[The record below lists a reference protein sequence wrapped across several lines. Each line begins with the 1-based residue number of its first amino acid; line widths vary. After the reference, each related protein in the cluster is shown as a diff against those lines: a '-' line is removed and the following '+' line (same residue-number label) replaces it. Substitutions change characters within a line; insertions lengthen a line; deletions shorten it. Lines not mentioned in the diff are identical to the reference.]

1 MEFVEDPRDPKEKEE
16 EIGNSQVEKKSDF
29 ISEINQKIKAGTV
42 DPLDI
47 LLIDDIL
54 SS

>member
-1 MEFVEDPRDPKEKEE
+1 MEFVEDPKDPKEKEE
-16 EIGNSQVEKKSDF
+16 ETENSQAENKSDF
-29 ISEINQKIKAGTV
+29 ISEITQKIKAGTL